1 MKHTSDDHL
10 IITNSSRIQSLTDEN
25 RVLRREIRTA
35 QNASEITAEFV
46 VRQFEE
52 TEKLLRRF
60 QAANA
65 QRKAV
70 LDSASQIAIIATE
83 RNGIITVFNTGA
95 ENLLGYSAEEMI
107 GKHTPL
113 IIHSESELA
122 EHSKKLSAECGRR
135 IEGIDIF
142 FEYAARNNS
151 EYEWTFIRKDKTR
164 FPVSVSVNILKGPDG
179 IFTGFLGIATDI
191 SEKKRS
197 EKKIHESERKY
208 RLLIDNLPN
217 IVYKGSPDGSLEFFD
232 NKIETLTGYTK
243 EELLS
248 RNIKP
253 ADLTTGEE
261 SGYAKNIQ
269 HALNGDRSYV
279 SEYAIRRKNG
289 DIAWVEERGQIVCDE
304 KGKIEFITGSLLDI
318 TERKLA
324 EKALKESDEKYR
336 SLFISGPNA
345 TFVTDRDT
353 LEIFDAN
360 PVAEDIYGYT
370 RKEMIGLSCTVLC
383 TYENNGKCPG
393 YCKKNGIPGE
403 NAETGKI
410 RHYKKDGK
418 LFYVKI
424 KTSPAKYNER
434 QAVILAVTD
443 ITEMV
448 EKDTQLIQ
456 ANKMTALGRMSAC
469 VAHELTQPLTAVKMG
484 SEYLKMV
491 IKRGK
496 DISEQDL
503 LPVIGQFDD
512 QVDRGSAIINRLRA
526 FGRKPDF
533 VKEIIQI
540 NINKC
545 VRDVVGIINQQLR
558 QHNIQ
563 VELDLYENLPFI
575 HFRDNLMDQVLFNLL
590 TNARDA
596 IMQKKETDNEKNYR
610 HTIAIRTLTENTRVA
625 VTVSDTGIG
634 IPEHAKDKIFEPFY
648 TTKEADKGMGLGLS
662 IIYGI
667 IKDFNGK
674 VDIQSEEG
682 KSTTFKLTF
691 PYT

>member
-1 MKHTSDDHL
+1 MKQIFENFVT
-10 IITNSSRIQSLTDEN
+10 TNSSRIQLLVEEN
-25 RVLRREIRTA
+25 RILRSEIRTA
-35 QNASEITAEFV
+35 REAAEITSKFV

-60 QAANA
+60 QTANA

-70 LDSASQIAIIATE
+70 LDSASQIAIIATDK
-83 RNGIITVFNTGA
+83 NGIIIVFNTGA
-95 ENLLGYSAEEMI
+95 ENLLGYHAEEII

-113 IIHSESELA
+113 IFHSESELA
-122 EHSKKLSAECGRR
+122 EHGKKLSAECGRR
-135 IEGIDIF
+135 IQGFDIF
-142 FEYAARNNS
+142 FEYAIQNDSGQR
-151 EYEWTFIRKDKTR
+151 EWTLIRKDKTR
-164 FPVSVSVNILKGPDG
+164 FPGSLSVNTLREPDG
-179 IFTGFLGIATDI
+179 SVTGFLGIATDI

-197 EKKIHESERKY
+197 EKKIRESERKH

-217 IVYKGSPDGSLEFFD
+217 IVYKGYPDGSLEFFD
-232 NKIETLTGYTK
+232 NKIESLTGYTK

-248 RNIKP
+248 RKIKP
-253 ADLTTGEE
+253 ADLTIGEE
-261 SGYAKNIQ
+261 SGHAKNMQ
-269 HALNGDRSYV
+269 HALNNDRSYI
-279 SEYAIRRKNG
+279 SEYRIRRKNG
-289 DIAWVEERGQIVCDE
+289 QIVWVEERGQIVCDE

-336 SLFISGPNA
+336 SLFTSGPNA
-345 TFVTDRDT
+345 TFVADMET

-360 PVAEDIYGYT
+360 PVAENIYGYT
-370 RKEMIGLSCTVLC
+370 RDEIIGLSCAVLC
-383 TYENNGKCPG
+383 TSENKGKCPG
-393 YCKKNGIPGE
+393 YCKKDVISGE
-403 NAETGKI
+403 SSENRKI
-410 RHYKKDGK
+410 KHYKKGRK
-418 LFYVKI
+418 PFYVKI

-434 QAVILAVTD
+434 EAIILAVTD

-448 EKDTQLIQ
+448 EKEAQLIQ

-484 SEYLKMV
+484 SEYLKML
-491 IKRGK
+491 IKK
-496 DISEQDL
+496 ADSISEQDL
-503 LPVIGQFDD
+503 LTAISQFDD
-512 QVDRGSAIINRLRA
+512 QVNRGTAIINQLRA

-545 VRDVVGIINQQLR
+545 VTGVLSIINQQLR
-558 QHNIQ
+558 LQNIQ
-563 VELDLYENLPFI
+563 VKLDLDENLPFI
-575 HFRDNLMDQVLFNLL
+575 LFRDNLMDQVLFNLL

-596 IMQKKETDNEKNYR
+596 IMQKKENDYEKTYR
-610 HTIAIRTLTENTRVA
+610 HVIAIRTLTEDSRVA
-625 VTVSDTGIG
+625 VVISDTGIG
-634 IPEHAKDKIFEPFY
+634 IPEHARDRVFEPFY

-674 VDIQSEEG
+674 VDVQSVEG
-682 KSTTFKLTF
+682 KSTSFKLSF
-691 PYT
+691 PCA

>member
-1 MKHTSDDHL
+1 MKQIFENFVTTS
-10 IITNSSRIQSLTDEN
+10 SSRIQSLVKEN
-25 RVLRREIRTA
+25 RVLRKEIRTA
-35 QNASEITAEFV
+35 SEAAEITAKFV

-60 QAANA
+60 QTANA

-70 LDSASQIAIIATE
+70 LDSASQIAIIATDK
-83 RNGIITVFNTGA
+83 NGIIIVFNTGA
-95 ENLLGYSAEEMI
+95 ENLLGYHAEEII

-113 IIHSESELA
+113 IFHSESELA
-122 EHSKKLSAECGRR
+122 EHGKKLSAECGRR
-135 IEGIDIF
+135 IQGFDIF
-142 FEYAARNNS
+142 FEYAIQNDSGQR
-151 EYEWTFIRKDKTR
+151 EWTLIRKDKTR
-164 FPVSVSVNILKGPDG
+164 FPGSLSVNTLREPDG
-179 IFTGFLGIATDI
+179 SVTGFLGIATDI

-197 EKKIHESERKY
+197 EKKIRESERKH

-217 IVYKGSPDGSLEFFD
+217 IVYKGYPDGSLEFFD
-232 NKIETLTGYTK
+232 NKIESLTGYTK

-248 RNIKP
+248 RKIKP
-253 ADLTTGEE
+253 ADLTIGEE
-261 SGYAKNIQ
+261 SGHAKNMQ
-269 HALNGDRSYV
+269 HALNNDRSYI
-279 SEYAIRRKNG
+279 SEYRIRRKNG
-289 DIAWVEERGQIVCDE
+289 QIVWVEERGQIVCDE

-336 SLFISGPNA
+336 SLFTSGPNA
-345 TFVTDRDT
+345 TFVADMET

-360 PVAEDIYGYT
+360 PVAENIYGYT
-370 RKEMIGLSCTVLC
+370 RDEIIGLSCAVLC
-383 TYENNGKCPG
+383 TSENKGKCPG
-393 YCKKNGIPGE
+393 YCKKDVISGE
-403 NAETGKI
+403 SSENRKI
-410 RHYKKDGK
+410 KHYKKGRK
-418 LFYVKI
+418 PFYVKI

-434 QAVILAVTD
+434 EAIILAVTD

-448 EKDTQLIQ
+448 EKEAQLIQ

-484 SEYLKMV
+484 SEYLKML
-491 IKRGK
+491 IKK
-496 DISEQDL
+496 ASSISEQDL
-503 LPVIGQFDD
+503 LTAISQFDD
-512 QVDRGSAIINRLRA
+512 QVNRGTAIINQLRA

-545 VRDVVGIINQQLR
+545 VTGVLSIINQQLR
-558 QHNIQ
+558 LQNIQ
-563 VELDLYENLPFI
+563 VKLDLDENLPFI
-575 HFRDNLMDQVLFNLL
+575 LFRDNLMDQVLFNLL

-596 IMQKKETDNEKNYR
+596 IMQKKENDYEKTYR
-610 HTIAIRTLTENTRVA
+610 HVIAIRTLTEDSRVA
-625 VTVSDTGIG
+625 VVISDTGIG
-634 IPEHAKDKIFEPFY
+634 IPEHARDRVFEPFY

-674 VDIQSEEG
+674 VDVQSVEG
-682 KSTTFKLTF
+682 KSTSFKLSF
-691 PYT
+691 PCA